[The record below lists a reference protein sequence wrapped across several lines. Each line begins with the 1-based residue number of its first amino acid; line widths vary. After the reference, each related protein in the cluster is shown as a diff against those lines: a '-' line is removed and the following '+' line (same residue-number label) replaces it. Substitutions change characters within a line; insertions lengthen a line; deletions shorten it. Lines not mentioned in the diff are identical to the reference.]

1 MKIEHNNENNDEK
14 EEEGEET
21 INAWWPAVD
30 VRETERGYELY
41 VELPGVK
48 KEDVKIELH
57 KEGSGKC
64 LVVSGKKER
73 VVLPPPPEKKEEKN
87 EFEVWNRTERAYGR
101 FERAFSVPVETEGDE
116 VNGKFEDGVLAVSF
130 PKHDAVKTPAKVSIK
145 ID

>member
-1 MKIEHNNENNDEK
+1 MKIEHNTENNDEK
-14 EEEGEET
+14 DET
-21 INAWWPAVD
+21 INIWWPAVD

-73 VVLPPPPEKKEEKN
+73 VVLPSS
-87 EFEVWNRTERAYGR
+87 T
-101 FERAFSVPVETEGDE
+101 
-116 VNGKFEDGVLAVSF
+116 
-130 PKHDAVKTPAKVSIK
+130 
-145 ID
+145 